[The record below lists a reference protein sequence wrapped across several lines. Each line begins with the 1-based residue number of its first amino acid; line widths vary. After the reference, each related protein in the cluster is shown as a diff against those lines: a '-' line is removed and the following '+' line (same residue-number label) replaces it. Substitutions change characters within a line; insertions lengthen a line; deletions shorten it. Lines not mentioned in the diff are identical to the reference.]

1 MSGPVEPAN
10 AESSF
15 DSNSN
20 SSSNTKDNDDP
31 SQASIAG
38 IALLTHP
45 RNFRFPEPLRIHPS
59 MPYMVYTPS
68 QLGDWSIDPGIASTS
83 RYRWVVHDGDL
94 PPESIER
101 IWQAF
106 AR

>member
-1 MSGPVEPAN
+1 
-10 AESSF
+10 
-15 DSNSN
+15 
-20 SSSNTKDNDDP
+20 
-31 SQASIAG
+31 
-38 IALLTHP
+38 
-45 RNFRFPEPLRIHPS
+45 

-83 RYRWVVHDGDL
+83 CYRWVVHDGDL